1 MPDETG
7 KQKPSIEQ
15 HLKACGV
22 SRRSFLQLCSA
33 LMVTA
38 PVGLALTQ
46 KGSVLQIAEAIGK
59 AKRPSVVWLHFQ
71 DCTGCTETLLRTSAP
86 DVAHLILDVISLDYH
101 ETLMAASGAQAEAA
115 LRQTIEDN
123 AGKFVLVVEG
133 AIPAKDDG
141 VYLELGGRPGVQV
154 LREVAAKV
162 AAGVG
167 IGSGASWGG
176 ASITRPESAQGGW
189 SRLCRF
195 CQTHRNLPGCPP

>member
-101 ETLMAASGAQAEAA
+101 QTLLAASG
-115 LRQTIEDN
+115 D
-123 AGKFVLVVEG
+123 AG
-133 AIPAKDDG
+133 
-141 VYLELGGRPGVQV
+141 GG
-154 LREVAAKV
+154 
-162 AAGVG
+162 
-167 IGSGASWGG
+167 GG
-176 ASITRPESAQGGW
+176 EP
-189 SRLCRF
+189 
-195 CQTHRNLPGCPP
+195 HN